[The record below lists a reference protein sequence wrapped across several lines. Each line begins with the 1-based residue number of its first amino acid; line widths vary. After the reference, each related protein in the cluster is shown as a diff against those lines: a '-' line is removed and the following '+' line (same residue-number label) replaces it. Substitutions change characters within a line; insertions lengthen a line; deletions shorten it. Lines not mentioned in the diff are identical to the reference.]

1 MKLEF
6 AKNLRELRLRRD
18 LTQDELAEQLGVSV
32 QTISRWE
39 NSSKA
44 SYPDIELLPT
54 IAGFF
59 GVTVDELLGC
69 SKAQS
74 DERLA
79 KYWEELDRLLY
90 QNHPENEILSHL
102 KKMHNEYPNNMDVM
116 CRLSGFITNCSDLR
130 EDPYYI
136 EMVRI
141 FASYVMEHST
151 EKHQRESIAHAIVMV
166 ESEDHLEETLNKY
179 ASLWNISAS
188 HLLEHRYLK
197 RKDGRD
203 SYIKAY
209 QENRAYFIDRI
220 LTASYSARNHFFP
233 DEAPFPE
240 LQKFIVKMELDLIDA
255 FCEYESIN
263 SVIGDGIPDLWSEN
277 RIRNGILY
285 AKILATEGEVESALS
300 ILEDAATLAEAVA
313 SLEEGAVLTY
323 RSPLLDRLSATVER
337 DTSME
342 GNLMIFAIANTIEGA
357 GLSFITDTIF
367 ELLTKD
373 DRSGYSFDSLK
384 EDGRFEVILE
394 RFEKIKEIN

>member
-6 AKNLRELRLRRD
+6 AKNLRELRLSHD
-18 LTQDELAEQLGVSV
+18 LTQDGLAEQLGVSV
-32 QTISRWE
+32 QTVSRWE
-39 NSSKA
+39 SSAKA

-79 KYWEELDRLLY
+79 KYWEELDELLY
-90 QNHPENEILSHL
+90 ESRPEKDILSHL
-102 KKMHNEYPNNMDVM
+102 EKMHSEYPHDIAVM
-116 CRLSGFITNCSDLR
+116 CTICGFISNCSDIM
-130 EDPYYI
+130 ENPYYI
-136 EMVRI
+136 EMARK
-141 FASYVMEHST
+141 FAAYVTEHST
-151 EKHQRESIAHAIVMV
+151 NKHLRESVIHSIVMI
-166 ESEDHLEETLNKY
+166 ESEDHVEETLNKY
-179 ASLWNISAS
+179 ASHWNISTS
-188 HLLEHRYLK
+188 NMLEHRYLS
-197 RKDGRD
+197 RKDGREK
-203 SYIKAY
+203 YIEAF
-209 QENRAYFIDRI
+209 QNNRAYFIDRI
-220 LTASYSARNHFFP
+220 LAASYPARNHFFP

-240 LQKFIVKMELDLIDA
+240 SQKFIVKMELELIDA

-263 SVIGDGIPDLWSEN
+263 SVIGDGIPDLWSGN

-300 ILEDAATLAEAVA
+300 ILEDAVALAEAVA
-313 SLEEGAVLTY
+313 SLEEGSMLTY

-342 GNLMIFAIANTIEGA
+342 GNLMIFAIANTREGA
-357 GLSFITDTIF
+357 GLSFVTDTIYD
-367 ELLTKD
+367 LLIKN

-384 EDGRFEVILE
+384 ENSRFKAILE
-394 RFEKIKEIN
+394 RFEKIKAVK